1 MKKSLSIPGMHRSFA
16 LFICIW
22 LLALSSCNS
31 REVAEIDTAS
41 QKIDSLIEIQ
51 HF

>member
-1 MKKSLSIPGMHRSFA
+1 MKKSLSIPGMHSSFA

-22 LLALSSCNS
+22 LPALSSCNS
-31 REVAEIDTAS
+31 HEVTAIDVAS